1 MYVAVG
7 PDHCVDISSS
17 ITIVSNWASLL
28 LFTPESQDNMF
39 PFPHSSSWFQR
50 QAVKQGAA
58 FLCCYS
64 DVCSRFSSPTKGSQV
79 QVSVTLCNVTPGIC
93 SEGFL
98 SGRKAFSQQRWNF
111 IAECWDAVVF
121 KKSIFTP

>member
-17 ITIVSNWASLL
+17 ITIVPSWASLL

-39 PFPHSSSWFQR
+39 PSPHSSSRFQS
-50 QAVKQGAA
+50 QAVKQVAV

-64 DVCSRFSSPTKGSQV
+64 DVCSLFSSPTKGSQV
-79 QVSVTLCNVTPGIC
+79 QISVTLCNVTPGIC

-98 SGRKAFSQQRWNF
+98 CGRKAFSQQKWSF
-111 IAECWDAVVF
+111 TAAYWDRVV
-121 KKSIFTP
+121 